1 MIAKINELKTQ
12 TSIDE
17 VKTLCETTISAISSA
32 IYNGVTFDAR
42 IEIEAIALNNLFE
55 GLEKHVADPYIKEWL
70 SNQKRIYAIKNLGI
84 RSAVNRLLEKESRFE
99 PTLAMILE
107 NLRDKIEQHIPEVLL
122 HEEFISALSG
132 YSYLPSVNTE
142 LNAVASRVDQYKNDV
157 DISKIIAVMAGTR
170 SSYLL
175 PVIEDVVENYLSNKT
190 EQNKSFLKETLVKF
204 SYDPF
209 IKDILNIVTLD
220 ATQLQLEYSNAECD
234 IEDKL
239 FSPIL
244 YLGENEVLFNVHGT
258 YYVKKGNN
266 INKIKNAEVNK
277 LDESFRALCEIIN
290 LPAIEISKKDIKVFI
305 GNKEAVLTENKT
317 IIDGQ
322 EFSADQINESVKLA
336 EWTGNTEFF
345 SIVNALRENFDE
357 IAELDFVKRV
367 YLKENQNY
375 AADVF
380 KLRDNIFITTFDP
393 INDKT
398 TFYRNINP
406 IQAEKVMMEHMRFD
420 VSKTFADILP
430 NKEKVLSEINETK
443 QEYSDYISELQSKI
457 DLFSMY
463 GPEHIV
469 ASEVIKSLQEELAEV
484 KEQYKN
490 YLNEVESFVNV
501 SENLNI
507 TVQDDQSGKSYTV
520 VVPTG
525 AMAAKGT
532 GGQTEPGT
540 GGEGD
545 EFGTVVGKASM
556 TAPDAG
562 GPASSV
568 TFDDDQSELLS
579 DMPSSEEDQV
589 DLGADD
595 LEAYAD
601 KVDAEAELENPE
613 TPEGGE
619 EAPGEEGENLGGGE
633 EGTAEL
639 DLDNETPVEGEVET
653 DEETPVEGEEG
664 TAETGE
670 EEKKKE
676 EAAGA
681 PNKNLE
687 RTNFDKD
694 KNPDDLAE
702 PKKVKKVFLKR
713 QKQVKK

>member
-42 IEIEAIALNNLFE
+42 IEIERIALSNLFE
-55 GLEKHVADPYIKEWL
+55 GLEKHTSDSYIKEWL
-70 SNQKRIYAIKNLGI
+70 NNQKRIYAIKNLGI

-107 NLRDKIEQHIPEVLL
+107 NLRDKIEQHVPEVLL
-122 HEEFISALSG
+122 HEEFVSALSG

-157 DISKIIAVMAGTR
+157 DISKIIATMAGTR

-175 PVIEDVVENYLSNKT
+175 PVIEDVVENYLNNKT

-220 ATQLQLEYSNAECD
+220 ATQLQLEYNNAECD

-277 LDESFRALCEIIN
+277 LDESFRSLCNIIN
-290 LPAIEISKKDIKVFI
+290 LPSIEISKKDIKVFV
-305 GNKEAVLTENKT
+305 GDKEAVLTENAT
-317 IIDGQ
+317 VIDGQ
-322 EFSADQINESVKLA
+322 EFSADQINESVKIS

-345 SIVNALRENFDE
+345 TIVNALRENFDE

-367 YLKENQNY
+367 YLKENENY
-375 AADVF
+375 AADIF

-393 INDKT
+393 TNDKT

-430 NKEKVLSEINETK
+430 NKDKVLAEINETK
-443 QEYSDYISELQSKI
+443 QEYTNYISELQGKI
-457 DLFSMY
+457 DLFSSY
-463 GPEHIV
+463 GPEHMI
-469 ASEVIKSLQEELAEV
+469 ASEVIKSLQEELSEV

-490 YLNEVESFVNV
+490 YLNEVESFINVN
-501 SENLNI
+501 ENLNI

-532 GGQTEPGT
+532 SGQTEPGT
-540 GGEGD
+540 DGEGD

-568 TFDDDQSELLS
+568 TFDDDQTELLS
-579 DMPSSEEDQV
+579 DQPSSEEDKV
-589 DLGADD
+589 DLDADD

-601 KVDAEAELENPE
+601 KVDAEAELEKPE
-613 TPEGGE
+613 TPDGGE
-619 EAPGEEGENLGGGE
+619 VPAEGEEELGGGE

-639 DLDNETPVEGEVET
+639 DLGDETPAEGEIET
-653 DEETPVEGEEG
+653 GEETSIEGEEG
-664 TAETGE
+664 ED
-670 EEKKKE
+670 KSKE

-681 PNKNLE
+681 PNQNLE
-687 RTNFDKD
+687 RTAFDKD
-694 KNPDDLAE
+694 KNPDDLDE

-713 QKQVKK
+713 PKQVKK